1 MRLRRSP
8 PTGSAAEFA
17 QAERPAD
24 ATPWREARWCAL
36 DLEMTGLDPR
46 REEIIAIGAVP
57 IDEGRIVLG
66 GGLYTLV
73 RTTRRS
79 QHGAVL
85 VHKLRVPDLADAP
98 PLEEAL
104 DRMLEMLAGRVPVFH
119 TAAIERSFLERQFAG
134 RRVRL
139 PAAAD
144 TEALGRAWLQ
154 HRDGSSP
161 EGISLGRL
169 ARVLGQLAET
179 PHHALGDALTT
190 AQAFIALATLLDT
203 VAPQTVGSL
212 LAASRPPRPPG
223 AGGSVRDEAIGK
235 KRQHAGRFF
244 PIGLPA

>member
-8 PTGSAAEFA
+8 EGVAAQFA
-17 QAERPAD
+17 EAGRPAD
-24 ATPWREARWCAL
+24 ETAWRDAGWCAL

-46 REEIIAIGAVP
+46 REEIIAVGAVP
-57 IDEGRIVLG
+57 IDDGRIVLG
-66 GGLYTLV
+66 GSLYTLV

-104 DRMLEMLAGRVPVFH
+104 DRMLELLAGRVPVFH
-119 TAAIERSFLERQFAG
+119 TEAIERSFLERRFA
-134 RRVRL
+134 RRHVRL
-139 PAAAD
+139 PPAAD
-144 TEALGRAWLQ
+144 TEALGRLWLR
-154 HRDGSSP
+154 HRDGSAP

-169 ARVLGQLAET
+169 AGVLGQTAET

-190 AQAFIALATLLDT
+190 AKAFIALASLLDT

-212 LAASRPPRPPG
+212 VEASRPAMSTAARRFGPG
-223 AGGSVRDEAIGK
+223 
-235 KRQHAGRFF
+235 
-244 PIGLPA
+244 

>member
-1 MRLRRSP
+1 VRLRRSP
-8 PTGSAAEFA
+8 QGVAAQFA
-17 QAERPAD
+17 EAGRPAD
-24 ATPWREARWCAL
+24 ETPWRDARWCAL

-46 REEIIAIGAVP
+46 REEIIAVGAVP

-98 PLEEAL
+98 PLDEAL
-104 DRMLEMLAGRVPVFH
+104 DRMLELLAGRVPVFH
-119 TAAIERSFLERQFAG
+119 TAAIERSFLERQFA
-134 RRVRL
+134 RRHVRL

-144 TEALGRAWLQ
+144 TESLGRLWLR
-154 HRDGSSP
+154 HRDGSAP
-161 EGISLGRL
+161 EGISLARL
-169 ARVLGQLAET
+169 AGVLGQTAET

-190 AQAFIALATLLDT
+190 AKAFIALASLLDT

-212 LAASRPPRPPG
+212 VEASRPALTSAGRRFG
-223 AGGSVRDEAIGK
+223 AG
-235 KRQHAGRFF
+235 
-244 PIGLPA
+244 